1 MAILSPKNLHR
12 ECVVQKIVVG
22 SIYSKPQSKKKSATL
37 DHICQTYNFLN
48 AKYGRGL
55 YWILA
60 GDTNEMKLD
69 PILNMHP
76 SLKSVVTKP
85 TREASGKILDN
96 IITDM
101 HCFYKVP
108 ECLKPLDPDDGV
120 RGAPSDHNIVI
131 MEPISVLDNKPARE
145 TRNIVVRPMKQS
157 GIESFRFWLKSQN
170 WAEVFDEE
178 NVDKKADIF
187 QNMLLQKLDEF
198 LPTKVRKVSTADQP
212 FCTDKIKSLKR
223 KKSREYQKNRK
234 SIKWR
239 ELNLQ
244 YQKEV
249 AAEKRKYYRN
259 IVKDLKTSN
268 ISQWY
273 SKLKRLCANDKHKS
287 ETVEVVS
294 LKHLTEFEQ
303 AEAIA
308 DKFAKVSQEYEPVK
322 LSDIQI
328 PLYEKSSVPQFT
340 PEQVKEKLQKLKTR
354 KAVPP
359 NDVPP
364 TLLKEFAEE
373 LCYPLCNIVNASVT
387 TGTWPR
393 LYKKEIITPVPKTH
407 PPSNPDDLRNIS
419 GLLTFNKV
427 AEQLISELMISDI
440 MVKLDKAQYANQRGV
455 SLEHYLIKMINQ
467 ILTDTGSKSKDEVN
481 AVLAVMVDWKEAF
494 PRQDPKLGIE
504 SFIKCGVRGPLI
516 PLLVNY
522 LQDRSMKVKWKGV
535 FSESRNLIGGGPQ
548 GSIFGI

>member
-1 MAILSPKNLHR
+1 M
-12 ECVVQKIVVG
+12 
-22 SIYSKPQSKKKSATL
+22 
-37 DHICQTYNFLN
+37 
-48 AKYGRGL
+48 
-55 YWILA
+55 
-60 GDTNEMKLD
+60 
-69 PILNMHP
+69 
-76 SLKSVVTKP
+76 
-85 TREASGKILDN
+85 
-96 IITDM
+96 
-101 HCFYKVP
+101 
-108 ECLKPLDPDDGV
+108 
-120 RGAPSDHNIVI
+120 
-131 MEPISVLDNKPARE
+131 
-145 TRNIVVRPMKQS
+145 
-157 GIESFRFWLKSQN
+157 
-170 WAEVFDEE
+170 
-178 NVDKKADIF
+178 
-187 QNMLLQKLDEF
+187 
-198 LPTKVRKVSTADQP
+198 
-212 FCTDKIKSLKR
+212 
-223 KKSREYQKNRK
+223 
-234 SIKWR
+234 
-239 ELNLQ
+239 
-244 YQKEV
+244 
-249 AAEKRKYYRN
+249 
-259 IVKDLKTSN
+259 
-268 ISQWY
+268 
-273 SKLKRLCANDKHKS
+273 KRLCANDKQKS
-287 ETVEVVS
+287 ENVEVES

-359 NDVPP
+359 NDLPP

-373 LCYPLCNIVNASVT
+373 LCYPLCNIVNASII
-387 TGTWPR
+387 TGTWPI

-407 PPSNPDDLRNIS
+407 PPSNPDDLRKIS
-419 GLLTFNKV
+419 GLLTFNKG

-440 MVKLDKAQYANQRGV
+440 MVKLDKAQYANQRGL

-535 FSESRNLIGGGPQ
+535 LSESRNLIGGGPQ
-548 GSIFGI
+548 GSIFGIWEYLTQSNENANYVPAEYRFKFVYDLTILEKVNLLMIGLASFNSRHSVRSDIPCHNQFIAAHDLKMQNYLKNIKE